1 MIWSRAMATKA
12 KMAKE
17 HPQVNQHRADPGRP
31 KSSEARLEEFI
42 DKYTPEIA
50 ALMRACRA
58 KMQAMVP
65 GAVELVYDNYNA
77 LVIGFGPS
85 ERASEAPLSIAA
97 YPWWVNLFFLDGVGL
112 PDPKK
117 ILKGNGKVV
126 RNITVK
132 DAGELDRP
140 EVRALI
146 KEALKRTFPRIDPKQ
161 ENRLVIRAVSAK
173 QRPRK

>member
-1 MIWSRAMATKA
+1 MISSRAMATKA
-12 KMAKE
+12 KIAKMPVE
-17 HPQVNQHRADPGRP
+17 GDRRTE
-31 KSSEARLEEFI
+31 SELEKFI
-42 DKYTPEIA
+42 GKYTPETA

-77 LVIGFGPS
+77 LVIGYGPT

-97 YPWWVNLFFLDGVGL
+97 YPRWVNLFFLDGVGL

-117 ILKGNGKVV
+117 ILKGGGKVV

-132 DAGELDRP
+132 DAAELDRP
-140 EVRALI
+140 EVKALV
-146 KEALKRTFPRIDPKQ
+146 KEALRRTLPRIDPKQ
-161 ENRLVIRAVSAK
+161 ARRLVIKSVSAK
-173 QRPRK
+173 QRARR

>member
-1 MIWSRAMATKA
+1 MVSSRAMATKA
-12 KMAKE
+12 KRAK
-17 HPQVNQHRADPGRP
+17 DPA
-31 KSSEARLEEFI
+31 EERLEKFI
-42 DKYTPEIA
+42 DKYTAKIA
-50 ALMRACRA
+50 ELMRECRA

-97 YPWWVNLFFLDGVGL
+97 YPRWVNLYFLDGVGL

-117 ILKGNGKVV
+117 ILKGAGKVV

-132 DAGELDRP
+132 DAAELDRP
-140 EVRALI
+140 EVRALV

-161 ENRLVIRAVSAK
+161 ERRLVIKSVSAK
-173 QRPRK
+173 QRPRR